1 MRPTTRRLNGLT
13 YDDNA
18 GGETHPMA
26 YVDDTGANVLHQDVL
41 FFLQEFQCLATPLGC
56 HLNPTKMRI
65 MTSTSGESSLPAIK
79 RDYGYAVADSVRQA
93 LTTYSISS
101 SIAVDGTTVLS
112 PVEITDGMRILGQ
125 PLGSRTYALSFFDAQ
140 LKENLLEATKFFNTV
155 TDHHTTLCLFTQ
167 CTLHELPHLLGA
179 VVIYCFAKSSYNG

>member
-26 YVDDTGANVLHQDVL
+26 YVDDTDANVPHQDVL
-41 FFLQEFQCLATPLGC
+41 FFLQEFQCLVTPLGC

-65 MTSTSGESSLPAIK
+65 MTSTYGASSLPAIK

-93 LTTYSISS
+93 LATYSVSS
-101 SIAVDGTTVLS
+101 SIAVDGTTACC
-112 PVEITDGMRILGQ
+112 
-125 PLGSRTYALSFFDAQ
+125 PLKSLTACATLDS
-140 LKENLLEATKFFNTV
+140 LLAHAHMHCPFLTPN
-155 TDHHTTLCLFTQ
+155 
-167 CTLHELPHLLGA
+167 
-179 VVIYCFAKSSYNG
+179 